1 MSGVHADKSQ
11 SLSDALKVGTW
22 LGCLWLLCSL
32 VMLLPRACMQERQF
46 RFKDIVSLE
55 TGAVVHSLEHEVRR
69 VSA

>member
-1 MSGVHADKSQ
+1 
-11 SLSDALKVGTW
+11 
-22 LGCLWLLCSL
+22 
-32 VMLLPRACMQERQF
+32 MLLPRACLQERQF